1 VLPIAR
7 RRMAMESR
15 EWRTLANKTLDF
27 IAIAKEKGFCLDLL
41 HIIERRLFNL
51 SPFSIHKGGS
61 KHGK

>member
-1 VLPIAR
+1 
-7 RRMAMESR
+7 MESR
-15 EWRTLANKTLDF
+15 EWQKLANKTLDF

-51 SPFSIHKGGS
+51 SPFSIHRKGGS

>member
-1 VLPIAR
+1 
-7 RRMAMESR
+7 MEGR

-41 HIIERRLFNL
+41 KTIERRLFNL

>member
-1 VLPIAR
+1 
-7 RRMAMESR
+7 MAMESR
-15 EWRTLANKTLDF
+15 NWQVLANKTLDF
-27 IAIAKEKGFCLDLL
+27 IAVAKEKGFCLDLL

>member
-1 VLPIAR
+1 
-7 RRMAMESR
+7 MEGR

-51 SPFSIHKGGS
+51 SPFSIHKGGR